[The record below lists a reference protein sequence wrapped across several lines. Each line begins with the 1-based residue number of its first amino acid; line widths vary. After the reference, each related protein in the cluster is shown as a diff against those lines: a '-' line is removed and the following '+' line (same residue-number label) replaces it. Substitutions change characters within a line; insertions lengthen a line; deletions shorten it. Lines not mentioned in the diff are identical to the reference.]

1 MRGLRG
7 WKIFFVIL
15 MMVDRHD
22 ERVHVT
28 RRVASSARGLVVRE
42 HVPCD
47 GWHTLSRQALRK
59 RSRPTRTLRRCCFD
73 YSLDQILGVTERRE
87 RWKGMK

>member
-1 MRGLRG
+1 
-7 WKIFFVIL
+7 
-15 MMVDRHD
+15 MMVDRQV

-59 RSRPTRTLRRCCFD
+59 RSRQRGCCAAVILTTL
-73 YSLDQILGVTERRE
+73 
-87 RWKGMK
+87 